1 MCKKKNK
8 ETQGG
13 FILSKYTTL
22 GLVEQL
28 MCHSGQD
35 EVEEWWVRKSDFS
48 EEDTD
53 PGTERSTGKTTF
65 SACEKGG
72 YRKF

>member
-35 EVEEWWVRKSDFS
+35 EVEE
-48 EEDTD
+48 
-53 PGTERSTGKTTF
+53 
-65 SACEKGG
+65 
-72 YRKF
+72 